1 MEPSPLSPPL
11 NNYNTM
17 YTLIYNNGEFNRPST
32 LRSFLQANV
41 VMSPQIQIDC
51 ITPYNGTAVQLMD
64 EVCAYLCKVDQQ
76 IVVLPNVILNSST
89 ESTAS
94 GPIVSY
100 LVVQINVRSKI

>member
-1 MEPSPLSPPL
+1 MF
-11 NNYNTM
+11 
-17 YTLIYNNGEFNRPST
+17 TLIYHNEHFNNPNT
-32 LRSFLQANV
+32 LRSFLQTNV
-41 VMSPQIQIDC
+41 GMSPQIQIDC
-51 ITPYNGTAVQLMD
+51 ITPYNGTDGDLMD
-64 EVCAYLCKVDQQ
+64 EICAYLSKVDQQ